1 MDTAL
6 AVVAVV
12 AFAAAALQLRATVRL
27 RRRGLMEPDPR
38 AAWLAG
44 LTFIQVVLW
53 ATSKG
58 QAVAAMAAAG
68 LPMLVLTALSSR
80 RLLPA
85 RAHARLWGA
94 IAAVTVGALVVA
106 ALAK

>member
-1 MDTAL
+1 MHTAL
-6 AVVAVV
+6 AVVALL
-12 AFAAAALQLRATVRL
+12 AFATAALQLWATVRL

-38 AAWLAG
+38 AAWQAG

-58 QAVAAMAAAG
+58 QAVAAMAATG
-68 LPMLVLTALSSR
+68 VPMLALAALSSR

-85 RAHARLWGA
+85 RLHARVWGA
-94 IAAVTVGALVVA
+94 IAAVTVCAGVVA